1 MLSVLKDTHTPPVQ
15 VQQVQANARFCAL
28 ESINH
33 FIDCEH
39 FRSQAIFRAIHKN
52 FGTAHR
58 LEGNIFH
65 IRMESSCYWIFAGVR
80 YVYHDYSSEDR
91 ASSLLP
97 PNPACVLWYREWGY
111 LDFL

>member
-28 ESINH
+28 ENINH

-52 FGTAHR
+52 FGAAHR
-58 LEGNIFH
+58 LGENIAH
-65 IRMESSCYWIFAGVR
+65 IKDGIK
-80 YVYHDYSSEDR
+80 
-91 ASSLLP
+91 LL
-97 PNPACVLWYREWGY
+97 
-111 LDFL
+111 LDFCCCTLRLS